1 MNDAADRLE
10 RTYGRYQR
18 SRRRRRAWAAD
29 NPGNRAIR
37 AELLELFHSEVG
49 DRLAAGQLLDV
60 GCGAG
65 WLLIEVARSGVAQER
80 LHGVELIES
89 RIAAARRALP
99 CADVRRADARHL
111 PFESGAFDVVTM
123 FTVLSSLP
131 DARSVQ
137 NALGEARRVLTP
149 GGVLLVYEPR
159 RPNPLNRATRVV
171 SPRQLDA
178 SLGSGWREI
187 PLTVVPVVAR
197 RLGPLTEWLYPR
209 LRRVQPLLTHRLVAL
224 QAEEPLAQPSERPQ
238 KGGPASR
245 H

>member
-1 MNDAADRLE
+1 MSNAADRLE
-10 RTYGRYQR
+10 RIYGRYQR

-37 AELLELFHSEVG
+37 AELLELFHREVG
-49 DRLAAGQLLDV
+49 DRLAVGQLLDV

-65 WLLIEVARSGVAQER
+65 WLLVELAGSGVAQER

-99 CADVRRADARHL
+99 RADIRRADARRL
-111 PFESGAFDVVTM
+111 PFESEAFDVVTM

-137 NALGEARRVLTP
+137 TVLAETRRVLAP

-171 SPRQLDA
+171 SPQELDA

-187 PLTVVPVVAR
+187 PLTIVPVVAR
-197 RLGPLTEWLYPR
+197 RLGPLAEWLYPR
-209 LRRVQPLLTHRLVAL
+209 LRRVRPLLTHRLAVFA
-224 QAEEPLAQPSERPQ
+224 APTVVPGPSRAPP
-238 KGGPASR
+238 GP
-245 H
+245 